1 MPMVQTS
8 PSAHWVE
15 TEASILYRCIT
26 RWRTIRSRN
35 MGGRG
40 HFPDHT
46 MKSDPIPLRSF
57 ELWWH
62 IRILSG
68 SLKISNIWAPGGD
81 PDFTG
86 EMWKSLLALVSHEVA
101 SQDSSILTTDGFS
114 NPSVYV
120 QCICGCVCLLPHKIL
135 TGTRDKTRG
144 RLWRTEV
151 IQRCKR
157 KPMFL
162 ISRAQPVMPR
172 NHQIHFCSSTATNLQ
187 RKWSRHS
194 EVTVQASI
202 LDGV

>member
-1 MPMVQTS
+1 
-8 PSAHWVE
+8 
-15 TEASILYRCIT
+15 
-26 RWRTIRSRN
+26 
-35 MGGRG
+35 MGRE

-86 EMWKSLLALVSHEVA
+86 EMWKSLLALFSHEVA
-101 SQDSSILTTDGFS
+101 SQDSCILTTDGFS

-151 IQRCKR
+151 IQRHKR
-157 KPMFL
+157 KHTSWMPTSL
-162 ISRAQPVMPR
+162 ISRAQPVRPR

-194 EVTVQASI
+194 EVTVQASVP
-202 LDGV
+202 DGV